1 MNIAQKTMDIVYNRF
16 FIGDNA
22 QKQGYGH
29 GCHMCKINNI
39 PGTIAQAAQ
48 IKDPVI
54 MHNAQSI
61 SIQVEYI
68 EFKFHCP
75 VQDRMLTYCLKSS

>member
-1 MNIAQKTMDIVYNRF
+1 MDIVYNRF

-22 QKQGYGH
+22 LKTGSGN
-29 GCHMCKINNI
+29 GCNMCKINNI
-39 PGTIAQAAQ
+39 PGTIMQAAQ
-48 IKDPVI
+48 LKDPKNVHI
-54 MHNAQSI
+54 AQSI

-75 VQDRMLTYCLKSS
+75 VQDRL

>member
-1 MNIAQKTMDIVYNRF
+1 MNIVYNRF

-22 QKQGYGH
+22 QKQGSNNS
-29 GCHMCKINNI
+29 CHMCKLNNI
-39 PGTIAQAAQ
+39 PGTIVQAEQ
-48 IKDPVI
+48 LKDPI
-54 MHNAQSI
+54 IIHIAQSI

-75 VQDRMLTYCLKSS
+75 VQDRL